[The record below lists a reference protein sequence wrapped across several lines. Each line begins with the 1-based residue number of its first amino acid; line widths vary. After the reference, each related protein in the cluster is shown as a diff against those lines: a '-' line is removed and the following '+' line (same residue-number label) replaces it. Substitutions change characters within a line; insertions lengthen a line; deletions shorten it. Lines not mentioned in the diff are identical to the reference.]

1 MRRELEALLAFH
13 RAMNVYVAEQPTA
26 QLPEGVAAVRLA
38 LLEEELQE
46 YREALAAGDLVAI
59 ADALTDLLYVLLGTF
74 VSHGLQDVAEAL
86 FDEVHRSN
94 MTKRGP
100 DGQVIYREDGKVLKP
115 PTYEPPDLRRVL
127 EEASR
132 HPQTAEDDPD
142 RERYTPLRVLAFAGS
157 TRRGSLNFRL
167 AQAAAREAEALGAE
181 VHLACLSDYPL
192 PVYDADREA
201 SQGLPE
207 AARAFKALLAA
218 HDVWLIASPEYNG
231 FFTPLLKNALDW
243 ATRREAGEPR
253 LAAFQDK
260 VAAIMSAT
268 PGALGGIRGLPM
280 LRLLLNNLGVLVIP
294 EQLAVGHA
302 DEVLGKEGALRDEH
316 LARRLRRLVQR
327 ALRTAQG
334 LRLVG

>member
-1 MRRELEALLAFH
+1 MRRELDALLAFH
-13 RAMNVYVAEQPTA
+13 RAMNIYIAERPTA
-26 QLPEGVAAVRLA
+26 QLPEDVAAVRLA

-46 YREALAAGDLVAI
+46 YREALASGDLVAV

-127 EEASR
+127 EQYEAQPEAQEEAPP
-132 HPQTAEDDPD
+132 HEGLA
-142 RERYTPLRVLAFAGS
+142 PLRVLAFAGS
-157 TRRGSLNFRL
+157 ARRDSLNFRL
-167 AQAAAREAEALGAE
+167 AQVAAREAAALGAE

-192 PVYDADREA
+192 PLYDADLEA
-201 SQGLPE
+201 AQGVPE
-207 AARAFKALLAA
+207 AARAFKALLAS

-243 ATRREAGEPR
+243 ASRREAGEPR
-253 LAAFQDK
+253 LMAFRNK

-268 PGALGGIRGLPM
+268 PGALGGVRSLPM
-280 LRLLLNNLGVLVIP
+280 LRLLLNNLGVVVVP

-302 DEVLGKEGALRDEH
+302 DKVLDEQGGMREAH
-316 LARRLRRLVQR
+316 LARRLRRVVQQ
-327 ALRTAQG
+327 ALRLARG
-334 LRLVG
+334 MREAG